1 MFMKYGLRHTGRR
14 NIALVPTWL
23 AACGLALFWSL
34 AGSAAAQQ
42 SVTLDSIGFANLP
55 GDSIEIQLNFD
66 SQPPE
71 PSGFVL
77 DNPARISLD
86 LLGVASGLSQQRFNI
101 DSNNAQSVMVLDDGT
116 RTRLVVNLDQLVAY
130 ETSLAGNTLTIQVG
144 NDTASTSGGVVAAN
158 QVFTGLADSDNNA
171 ITDVN
176 FRRGSDEEGLVV
188 IDLSNDE
195 IIGSVEQVG
204 SRVYVEFQNTTVPED
219 LNRRFDVSDFATSV
233 STVDV
238 LGQSGRATVVIDID
252 GTYEYVAYQSGNSYT
267 VSVRPPSADVTG
279 NEATAAYTGEVT
291 GLSFQDIPVRS
302 VLQILAD
309 FYEFNL
315 VVGDAVTGNI
325 TIEMNNVPW
334 DQALEMVLRTQ
345 NLDSRLE
352 GSVLYVAP
360 SDELAAQDQMELQQA
375 QQAQALAPLRTEFI
389 QVNYANANNILMLLT
404 GMMGPGGGAG
414 GVGGVPGGA
423 GGAVPVGG
431 GAPAA
436 GGAAGGAGAGGLA
449 GIGRILSPRGTAS
462 VDERTNI
469 IIVRDTE
476 EKLEEVRAALARL
489 DIAVR
494 QVLIEA
500 RIVNVS
506 TDFGRDL
513 GIRWGG
519 AGSLSTGDNFR
530 YGGSQA
536 ATLQENN
543 NRIAR
548 QNALQEALLAGDAAR
563 IEALQTGTDPSLIE
577 ALVDQAIA
585 GVPIPVGEISFP
597 DALAVDLGVQ
607 SLEASSFSIGYTG
620 NSSLIELE
628 LSALES
634 SGNGEVIARPKVTT
648 QDKVTAE
655 IRSGVRIP
663 YQSQAGGTAGG
674 STTEFED
681 AVLSLQ
687 VTPQITPDGRIN
699 MELQIQ
705 QDSVAAGS
713 GAIPAINTN
722 EVTTSA
728 LVNDGETIVLGGVF
742 REENTTT
749 ETKTPL
755 LGDIPYVGRLF
766 KRTASERRRTELLIF
781 ITPKIIADITV
792 R

>member
-1 MFMKYGLRHTGRR
+1 MFMNEGLLKLKSLRGRLAR
-14 NIALVPTWL
+14 GGTTHIL
-23 AACGLALFWSL
+23 AALLLVMSG
-34 AGSAAAQQ
+34 AAWAQQ
-42 SVTLDSIGFANLP
+42 SVTLDSIGFANMP
-55 GDSIEIQLNFD
+55 GDSIEIQLSFD
-66 SQPPE
+66 GQPPE
-71 PSGFVL
+71 PNGFVL

-86 LLGVASGLSQQRFNI
+86 LLGVASGLPQQRFNI
-101 DSNNAQSVMVLDDGT
+101 DSNNAQSVMVLDDGS
-116 RTRLVVNLDQLVAY
+116 RTRLVVNLDQLVNY

-144 NDTASTSGGVVAAN
+144 NDSAAAGGVVGSTE
-158 QVFTGLADSDNNA
+158 VFTGIEGDADNA
-171 ITDVN
+171 ITDVT
-176 FRRGSDEEGLVV
+176 FRRGDEEEGQIV
-188 IDLSNDE
+188 INLSNDSV
-195 IIGSVEQVG
+195 IGSVEQVG
-204 SRVYVEFQNTTVPED
+204 ARVYVEFQDTTVPED
-219 LNRRFDVSDFATSV
+219 LNRRFDVSDFATNV

-238 LGQSGRATVVIDID
+238 LGQSGRATVVIDVD
-252 GTYEYVAYQSGNSYT
+252 GTYEYVAYQSGTVYT
-267 VSVRPPSADVTG
+267 VSVRPPAIDISGSD
-279 NEATAAYTGEVT
+279 ATAAYTGEVT

-309 FYEFNL
+309 YYDFNL
-315 VVGDAVTGNI
+315 VAGDAVTGNI

-334 DQALEMVLRTQ
+334 DHALEMVMRTQ

-352 GSVLYVAP
+352 GNVLYVAP
-360 SDELAAQDQMELQQA
+360 ADEIAAQDQAELAQA
-375 QQAQALAPLRTEFI
+375 QQAQALAPLYTEFV
-389 QVNYANANNILMLLT
+389 QVNYANADNIMALLT
-404 GMMGPGGGAG
+404 GAGSGSGPAAQGALP
-414 GVGGVPGGA
+414 VPGA
-423 GGAVPVGG
+423 EAA
-431 GAPAA
+431 APAA
-436 GGAAGGAGAGGLA
+436 ATSSSNSGG
-449 GIGRILSPRGTAS
+449 ILSPRGTAT
-462 VDERTNI
+462 VDARTNI

-476 EKLEEVRAALARL
+476 EKLEEVRAMLARL
-489 DIAVR
+489 DVAVR

-519 AGSLSTGDNFR
+519 AGSLQTGDNWR
-530 YGGSQA
+530 YGGSQST
-536 ATLQENN
+536 TLEESN

-548 QNALQEALLAGDAAR
+548 NLAVQEAILAGEGARIDALQN
-563 IEALQTGTDPSLIE
+563 GTDPSLIE
-577 ALVDQAIA
+577 ALVGQAMA
-585 GVPIPVGEISFP
+585 SVPIPTGSVTFP
-597 DALAVDLGVQ
+597 DALAVDLGV
-607 SLEASSFSIGYTG
+607 EDPNASSFSIGYTG
-620 NSSLIELE
+620 NSGLIELE

-648 QDKVTAE
+648 QDKVTAQ

-681 AVLSLQ
+681 AVLSLE

-699 MELQIQ
+699 MELNIQ

-713 GAIPAINTN
+713 GSVPAINTN
-722 EVTTSA
+722 EVSTSA

-742 REENTTT
+742 REENTTV

-766 KRTASERRRTELLIF
+766 KRTANQSRRTELLIF